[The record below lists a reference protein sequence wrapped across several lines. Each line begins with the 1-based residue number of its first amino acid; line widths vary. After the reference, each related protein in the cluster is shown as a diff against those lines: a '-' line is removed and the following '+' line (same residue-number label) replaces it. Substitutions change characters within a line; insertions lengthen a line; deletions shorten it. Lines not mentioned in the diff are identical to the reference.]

1 MSETKKMKSKQ
12 YNKGKTATKSE
23 GLKKLNLQ
31 LSELIQSIKT
41 RGDLNAK
48 KKKYTNK

>member
-1 MSETKKMKSKQ
+1 MKSKQ
-12 YNKGKTATKSE
+12 YRKGQATVKSE
-23 GLKKLNLQ
+23 SLKKLNLQ

-48 KKKYTNK
+48 KNK

>member
-1 MSETKKMKSKQ
+1 MKPKQ
-12 YNKGKTATKSE
+12 YRKGQATAKSE
-23 GLKKLNLQ
+23 GLKKLNSQ
-31 LSELIQSIKT
+31 LGELIQSIKT

>member
-1 MSETKKMKSKQ
+1 MKSKQ
-12 YNKGKTATKSE
+12 YNKVRAMAKSE

-31 LSELIQSIKT
+31 LSELIQSIKA

-48 KKKYTNK
+48 KRKCSNK